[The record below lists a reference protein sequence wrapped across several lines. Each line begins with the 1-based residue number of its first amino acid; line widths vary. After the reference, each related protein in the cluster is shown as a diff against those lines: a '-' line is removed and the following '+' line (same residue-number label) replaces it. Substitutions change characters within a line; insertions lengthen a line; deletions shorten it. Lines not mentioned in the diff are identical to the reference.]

1 MSNVYAVIENNI
13 VTNKVLADPE
23 FAASQGWI
31 PLPDGVD
38 IGWTYDGVAAIPPD
52 QSVIKNSAAPTKEE
66 LLAQLQALQ
75 SQIQAL
81 E

>member
-13 VTNKVLADPE
+13 VTNKVLSDPE

-31 PLPDGVD
+31 LLPDGVD
-38 IGWTYDGVAAIPPD
+38 IGWTYDGTTATPPEPAVFE
-52 QSVIKNSAAPTKEE
+52 SPVAPTKEE